1 MCLKTVQ
8 TTIMLHIQSSLP
20 CFHSAGNKMVA
31 ALVLEHPQL
40 QLNSWSM
47 FLKAFLGRNIQFSD
61 RIWVQR
67 TDHRSALLKQ
77 SWWKICKLPHLTGVL
92 LQEGNC
98 GDDASSCGGT
108 VRSLPLSSHLSFTV
122 QFCCPLFCFLC
133 GGAVTA
139 RHVAAW

>member
-47 FLKAFLGRNIQFSD
+47 FLKAFLGRKQAEAKLVENLQTSPFN
-61 RIWVQR
+61 R
-67 TDHRSALLKQ
+67 RSVAGR
-77 SWWKICKLPHLTGVL
+77 KL
-92 LQEGNC
+92 
-98 GDDASSCGGT
+98 
-108 VRSLPLSSHLSFTV
+108 R
-122 QFCCPLFCFLC
+122 
-133 GGAVTA
+133 
-139 RHVAAW
+139 R